1 MAKGEINRLDYI
13 ITQFLQA
20 IRPAPLQL
28 KVISLNAV
36 VEKTLELLRPELDN
50 RGLTVKTRL
59 ARQLPATPMDP
70 TQMQQ
75 VLVNLVKNAI
85 HAMTRGGTLTLQT
98 GEGADGVWVSVADT
112 GGGIPQEQINRIF
125 EPFFTT
131 KKTGTGLG
139 LMIVQR
145 IVRAHGGRI
154 ELESHVGRGTTFRIR
169 LPLHER
175 RPRLLEEKTAG
186 RSTLKPFVTEKPTLL
201 IVDDEKPTRDG
212 LRAALEDRYDVYVA
226 EDARAA
232 MELLERENFDVLLT
246 DFRLPNEDGMKL
258 IARAKSLARPP
269 ICILM
274 TAYGSEELAVDAMK
288 RGADDYIAKGRLQ
301 IDELEMRIARA
312 LRRQNLE
319 VENVSLRQQLD
330 ARFGLENIVG
340 ESPAMREI
348 FEIVQQVAP
357 TRASVLLTGE
367 SGTGKELV
375 AKAIH
380 QLSPRA
386 QQPFV
391 TVHCAALAPTLLESE
406 LFGHEKGA
414 FTGAHERRIGRFEQ
428 AQGGTLFLDEIGEID
443 ATIQVKLLRFLG
455 ERTFERVGSNKTLT
469 ADVRLIAATNKNLEE
484 LVKAG
489 KFREDLF
496 FRLRVV
502 EIQLPPLRERPGDIP
517 LLAQKF
523 LREFARENG
532 KPVNDFTADAL
543 EWLMNYSWPGNVREL
558 RTAIEHAVVLCR
570 GEKISARDLP
580 PPVRAGGSAGSLAS
594 PLIREMI

>member
-1 MAKGEINRLDYI
+1 MA
-13 ITQFLQA
+13 
-20 IRPAPLQL
+20 
-28 KVISLNAV
+28 
-36 VEKTLELLRPELDN
+36 
-50 RGLTVKTRL
+50 
-59 ARQLPATPMDP
+59 
-70 TQMQQ
+70 
-75 VLVNLVKNAI
+75 
-85 HAMTRGGTLTLQT
+85 
-98 GEGADGVWVSVADT
+98 
-112 GGGIPQEQINRIF
+112 
-125 EPFFTT
+125 
-131 KKTGTGLG
+131 
-139 LMIVQR
+139 
-145 IVRAHGGRI
+145 
-154 ELESHVGRGTTFRIR
+154 
-169 LPLHER
+169 
-175 RPRLLEEKTAG
+175 
-186 RSTLKPFVTEKPTLL
+186 EKPTLL

-212 LRAALEDRYDVYVA
+212 LRAALEERYDVYIA
-226 EDARAA
+226 EDAQAA
-232 MELLERENFDVLLT
+232 MNLLESENFDVMLT

-258 IARAKSLARPP
+258 IARAKSLSKPP

-312 LRRQNLE
+312 LKQQHLE

-330 ARFGLENIVG
+330 SRFGLENVIG
-340 ESPAMREI
+340 ETPVMKEI

-357 TRASVLLTGE
+357 TRATILLGGE
-367 SGTGKELV
+367 SGTGKEII

-386 QQPFV
+386 KQPMV
-391 TVHCAALAPTLLESE
+391 TVHCAALSATLLESE
-406 LFGHEKGA
+406 LFGHERGA
-414 FTGAHERRIGRFEQ
+414 FTGAHERRVGRFEQ

-455 ERTFERVGSNKTLT
+455 ERTFQRVGSNKTLT

-484 LVKAG
+484 QVRAG

-502 EIQLPPLRERPGDIP
+502 EINLPPLRERTGDIP

-523 LREFARENG
+523 LREFAAENG
-532 KPVNDFTADAL
+532 KAVNDFTADAL
-543 EWLMNYSWPGNVREL
+543 QLMMNHPWPGNVREL

-580 PPVRAGGSAGSLAS
+580 PSVRGGRVVETQILQRNDLTVKEAEKQLVMRALKETDGNRTRAAKKIGMSRRTFHRKLHAYHLEGF
-594 PLIREMI
+594 

>member
-1 MAKGEINRLDYI
+1 M
-13 ITQFLQA
+13 
-20 IRPAPLQL
+20 
-28 KVISLNAV
+28 
-36 VEKTLELLRPELDN
+36 
-50 RGLTVKTRL
+50 
-59 ARQLPATPMDP
+59 
-70 TQMQQ
+70 
-75 VLVNLVKNAI
+75 
-85 HAMTRGGTLTLQT
+85 
-98 GEGADGVWVSVADT
+98 
-112 GGGIPQEQINRIF
+112 
-125 EPFFTT
+125 
-131 KKTGTGLG
+131 
-139 LMIVQR
+139 
-145 IVRAHGGRI
+145 
-154 ELESHVGRGTTFRIR
+154 
-169 LPLHER
+169 
-175 RPRLLEEKTAG
+175 
-186 RSTLKPFVTEKPTLL
+186 KPTLL
-201 IVDDEKPTRDG
+201 IVDDEKTTREG
-212 LRAALEDRYDVYVA
+212 LRAALEERYDVYIA
-226 EDARAA
+226 EDAKAA
-232 MELLERENFDVLLT
+232 FELLEREHFDVMLT

-258 IARAKSLARPP
+258 IARAKSLSKPP

-312 LRRQNLE
+312 LKHQNLE

-330 ARFGLENIVG
+330 TKFGLENIIG
-340 ESPAMREI
+340 ESPVMKEI

-357 TRASVLLTGE
+357 TRATVLLGGE

-380 QLSPRA
+380 QLSSRA
-386 QQPFV
+386 KQPFV
-391 TVHCAALAPTLLESE
+391 AVHCAALAPTLLESE
-406 LFGHEKGA
+406 LFGHERGA

-502 EIQLPPLRERPGDIP
+502 EINLPPLRERTGDIP

-523 LREFARENG
+523 LREFADEN
-532 KPVNDFTADAL
+532 KKAVNDFTADAL
-543 EWLMNYSWPGNVREL
+543 QLLMNYNWPGNVREL

-570 GEKISARDLP
+570 SEKISARDLP
-580 PPVRAGGSAGSLAS
+580 PSMRGGRAVEAKLSQRNDLTVKEAEKQ
-594 PLIREMI
+594 LIERALKDTNGNRTVAAKKIGMSRRTFHRKLHVYHLEGF